1 MAADAPKAFTAGPEI
16 HSSGPLTD
24 VNSFQRQSIAAIL
37 EERPLFEEDERIA
50 KAVGHLRECGNYEVF
65 LAQGRHYSSVTVRD
79 LMNASDAVNTR
90 LGAVAY
96 MVPEVPRDGTIADA
110 ARLMYDHRLRALPTS
125 VEPAAFAAASVWGI
139 LKQINESLDLPIQ
152 ASEIMTRNPV
162 TIDSEDTVSKARSIM
177 TNRSFDHLPVTK
189 GGRLMGILT
198 SSDVLFHLMSEER
211 APSRGDAQ
219 VRFDYP
225 VERIDQDF
233 VFEVEPT
240 AAASKAVSL
249 MVEKKTSS
257 VLVRRGEELQGIITL
272 RDAMKPILD
281 PKEKRL
287 RYYIVGLPSE
297 PFEAEAAK
305 GKFERISSVLTKAF
319 PHIEE
324 IRAVIK
330 TKKISDQRARYE
342 VDVDIYTSK
351 ERLAY
356 SETGYDL
363 AVVFESLGVKMKKLL
378 SSKQSKVTRTHG
390 GSRWRTNWQSPE
402 P

>member
-1 MAADAPKAFTAGPEI
+1 MVLKSTQVV
-16 HSSGPLTD
+16 PLTD
-24 VNSFQRQSIAAIL
+24 VKSFQRQSIAAIL
-37 EERPLFEEDERIA
+37 EERPLFEEDEQIA
-50 KAVGHLRECGNYEVF
+50 KAVGHLRESGNYEVF

-79 LMNASDAVNTR
+79 LMYASDPANTK
-90 LGAVAY
+90 LGALAY
-96 MVPEVPRDGTIADA
+96 LVPDMPRDGTIADA
-110 ARLMYDHRLRALPTS
+110 ARLMYDHRLRALPIS

-139 LKQINESLDLPIQ
+139 LKQMNGSLDLPIE
-152 ASEIMTRNPV
+152 ASEIMTQNPV
-162 TIDSEDTVSKARSIM
+162 TSDTEDTVSKARSIM

-189 GGRLMGILT
+189 GGRLTGILT

-211 APSRGDAQ
+211 APLRGDAQ

-225 VERIDQDF
+225 VERIAQDF

-240 AAASKAVSL
+240 AAASKVVSL

-257 VLVRRGEELQGIITL
+257 VLVARGEELRGIITP
-272 RDAMKPILD
+272 RDVMKPILG

-297 PFEAEAAK
+297 PFEAEVAK
-305 GKFERISSVLTKAF
+305 GKFERLSSILTKAF
-319 PHIEE
+319 PYIEE

-330 TKKISDQRARYE
+330 TKQISDQRARYE
-342 VDVDIYTSK
+342 VNVDIYTPK
-351 ERLAY
+351 ERFAY

-363 AVVFESLGVKMKKLL
+363 AVVFESLGFKMKKLL
-378 SSKQSKVTRTHG
+378 SSKQSKATRTHG
-390 GSRWRTNWQSPE
+390 DGRWKTNRQSPE